1 VSQYVAVVP
10 GVISRSAY
18 CQAVDQHLSIF
29 RPYDRDPKHE
39 DQLTRAALIVMRLVP
54 LCQEAFLGL
63 ADCPR
68 LSALPRPRFDMQT
81 ESLVALDIEVEDPT
95 VDELVSVFLGPHE
108 DLGAGTDELN
118 LASERRARYD
128 GVIQYGTALVI
139 VIESKLYASASEQQ
153 ALEIN
158 TKQLGHHGKR
168 WVPVRWQDLLD
179 RWWNLVELGVLGP
192 AEAAVLNDFFDNAE
206 MNFGDLLPY
215 TDLERCGNHAGRQL
229 RRLRTILETATGFT
243 AEVRD
248 VGGHAGVKFP
258 QDQVVAFDRVSLYI
272 EGDNVVLSAWPAEL
286 APQYKRVYARPDRAE
301 ALIALTEEPGWQVH
315 GNFHL
320 AFWRSSGPQRWYP
333 TRRLPGSTY
342 VRQWVD
348 DFADGRAGRR
358 PRKELNDSRFRGWLI
373 QRGYAVDAEMGSLD
387 EWSDRLPMEKFD
399 VRPSIQVTRSWQYT
413 EAVARDRTGQVT
425 AEVRDATNRLLSA
438 LDEPQL
444 HDLTPP
450 YAD

>member
-153 ALEIN
+153 ALEFTQNNLAITGN
-158 TKQLGHHGKR
+158 DGFPSGGRICSTGGGTSLSSAC
-168 WVPVRWQDLLD
+168 WVQ
-179 RWWNLVELGVLGP
+179 
-192 AEAAVLNDFFDNAE
+192 
-206 MNFGDLLPY
+206 
-215 TDLERCGNHAGRQL
+215 
-229 RRLRTILETATGFT
+229 RRLRYSMIF
-243 AEVRD
+243 
-248 VGGHAGVKFP
+248 
-258 QDQVVAFDRVSLYI
+258 
-272 EGDNVVLSAWPAEL
+272 
-286 APQYKRVYARPDRAE
+286 
-301 ALIALTEEPGWQVH
+301 
-315 GNFHL
+315 
-320 AFWRSSGPQRWYP
+320 SS
-333 TRRLPGSTY
+333 T
-342 VRQWVD
+342 
-348 DFADGRAGRR
+348 
-358 PRKELNDSRFRGWLI
+358 PR
-373 QRGYAVDAEMGSLD
+373 
-387 EWSDRLPMEKFD
+387 
-399 VRPSIQVTRSWQYT
+399 
-413 EAVARDRTGQVT
+413 
-425 AEVRDATNRLLSA
+425 
-438 LDEPQL
+438 
-444 HDLTPP
+444 
-450 YAD
+450 